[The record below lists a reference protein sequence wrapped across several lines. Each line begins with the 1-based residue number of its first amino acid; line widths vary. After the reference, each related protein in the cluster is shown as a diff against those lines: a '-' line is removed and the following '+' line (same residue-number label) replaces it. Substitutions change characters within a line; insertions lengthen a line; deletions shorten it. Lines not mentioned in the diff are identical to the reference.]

1 MMNDS
6 GGAPAA
12 APNSAPTL
20 SVRAFLL
27 SPLDPAT
34 WRSGL
39 AILIGLFLLGMGFS
53 GIFIIWSI
61 GGSLLVV
68 LVGIP
73 IIGAG
78 IELARYIARAERW
91 RMEVVDDRPMAA
103 HAYRPLQ
110 FSPSA
115 PYGDWLRQYVE
126 GQFLDFSR
134 WRDVVYVLIG
144 FPLAVLEFVLM
155 VTMWTIV
162 LGLGAATLT
171 LVLNPVFEGQPV
183 PAVAP
188 IITGVMGLALI
199 PVAAFVTRGLMT
211 VQRAIAGT
219 LLCVDPSEAL
229 RHDVERLR
237 ESRSA
242 AVELEASEL
251 RRIERDLHDGAQQRL
266 VMLALD
272 LGRAEEKI
280 DSDPEGAKR
289 LVADAR
295 EQSRLALA
303 ELRDLV
309 RGTAPSILIDRGLV
323 AAVASIAAKS
333 QIPTFIDSVRVGEA
347 RFSPAVERAGYFVA
361 TEALTNVAKHSRAT
375 RADVI
380 FWRDTS
386 RLFVEVWDNG
396 RGGASLEDGGGLAG
410 LRDRVAT
417 IDGTLGVV
425 SPPGGPTMVRA
436 ALPIA
441 TTTASTPEGTA
452 AGGPR

>member
-6 GGAPAA
+6 EGGPAA
-12 APNSAPTL
+12 APNPAPTL

-39 AILIGLFLLGMGFS
+39 AILIGLFLLGVAFS
-53 GIFIIWSI
+53 GIFIVWSI

-73 IIGAG
+73 IVGVG
-78 IELARYIARAERW
+78 IELARYVARAERW
-91 RMEVVDDRPMAA
+91 RMEVVDGQPMTA
-103 HAYRPLQ
+103 HRYRPLD
-110 FSPSA
+110 FSPQA
-115 PYGDWLRQYVE
+115 PYGDWLKQYAE
-126 GQFLDFSR
+126 GQFLDVSR

-155 VTMWTIV
+155 VAMWTIV

-171 LVLNPVFEGQPV
+171 LLLNPVIEGETV

-199 PVAAFVTRGLMT
+199 PIAAFVTRGLMM

-229 RHDVERLR
+229 RQDVERLR

-266 VMLALD
+266 VMLAMD

-280 DSDPEGAKR
+280 ETDPESAKR

-361 TEALTNVAKHSRAT
+361 TEALTNVAKHSQAT

-441 TTTASTPEGTA
+441 TTPTATTA
-452 AGGPR
+452 GAPAGGPR